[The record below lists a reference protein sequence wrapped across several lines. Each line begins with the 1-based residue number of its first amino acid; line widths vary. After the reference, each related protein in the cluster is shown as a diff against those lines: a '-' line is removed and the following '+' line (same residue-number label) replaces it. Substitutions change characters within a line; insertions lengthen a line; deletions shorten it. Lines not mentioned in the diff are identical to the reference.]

1 MFHADYSNKAEHFL
15 KKANK
20 ILAKRVIQK
29 VEELCEKPVPPDAKT
44 IEGVKELV
52 YRVRVGD
59 YRIFYEVDY
68 SEQKVG
74 IIKIDKR
81 GRAYG

>member
-1 MFHADYSNKAEHFL
+1 MFHAAYSKKAEHFL
-15 KKANK
+15 KNADK
-20 ILAKRVIQK
+20 ILAKRFIQK
-29 VEELCEKPVPPDAKT
+29 IGELCEKPVPKDAKT

-59 YRIFYEVDY
+59 YRIFYEVNY
-68 SEQKVG
+68 TEQNIG

-81 GRAYG
+81 GRAYN